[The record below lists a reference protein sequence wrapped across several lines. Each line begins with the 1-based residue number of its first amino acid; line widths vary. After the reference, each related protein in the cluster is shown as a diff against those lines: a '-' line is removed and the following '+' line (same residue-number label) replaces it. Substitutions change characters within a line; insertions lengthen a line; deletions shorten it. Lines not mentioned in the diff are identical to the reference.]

1 MWDQNTARSEAY
13 RKAGSAIFGLAALM
27 ATHGTSEAATAQDVM
42 TKMSPDQRS
51 SYITGVVDGL
61 ATARW
66 LADRPDATGT
76 NCIYDWYY
84 RQPRDQVWP
93 LITAWFERQPDQQAG
108 ILIQVLINRECGG

>member
-1 MWDQNTARSEAY
+1 MWDQNTSRSEAY
-13 RKAGSAIFGLAALM
+13 RKVDNAFFGLATFM
-27 ATHGTSEAATAQDVM
+27 AISGAVEAATAEDVM
-42 TKMSPDQRS
+42 TKMSLEQRN

-61 ATARW
+61 ATAQW
-66 LADRPDATGT
+66 LADRPDATAT

-93 LITAWFERQPDQQAG
+93 LIIAWFERQPDQQAG